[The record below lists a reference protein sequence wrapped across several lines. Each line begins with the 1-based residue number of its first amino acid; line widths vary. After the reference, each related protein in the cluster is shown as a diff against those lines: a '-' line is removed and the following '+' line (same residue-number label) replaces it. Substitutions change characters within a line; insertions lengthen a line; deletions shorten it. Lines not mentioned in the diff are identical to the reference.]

1 MKNIF
6 MHIFEKSSLEL
17 IQNALRENWVELS
30 MRPDLVCFEGVSQ
43 NFARRYRIPIDFLGF
58 EYEVMK
64 EEKMMPDKPEDG
76 AYIYVSNTRKKSP
89 IIRGSLDS
97 NVRISN
103 CFERI
108 DRSILIL
115 KMITKWH
122 EVIKLVSEAFR
133 YQKAFLT
140 VSERNEVFK

>member
-1 MKNIF
+1 
-6 MHIFEKSSLEL
+6 MH
-17 IQNALRENWVELS
+17 ENWVELLWRS
-30 MRPDLVCFEGVSQ
+30 DLVCFEGVSQ

-76 AYIYVSNTRKKSP
+76 AYIYVSNVHKNNPT
-89 IIRGSLDS
+89 IRGSLDS

-103 CFERI
+103 CFEGI
-108 DRSILIL
+108 DRSILVL

-122 EVIKLVSEAFR
+122 EVMKLVSEAFI

-140 VSERNEVFK
+140 VSE